1 MNSKIKIFLTVV
13 FILIILLGISK
24 FKMSNPKVLIKTNL
38 GEIEVE
44 LYPDKAP
51 ITVENF
57 LSYVKEGTYKG
68 TVFHRVIKDFMI
80 QGGGF
85 TSEGEEKPTKA
96 PIKLESSNR
105 LSNKKGTISMA
116 RTMVADSATNQFFI
130 NTVDNN
136 FLDYSPQNDGYA
148 VFGKVTSGMEIVE
161 KIEASKT
168 TTKLGMNDWPVED
181 ILIENIEILEWDDIH
196 RPPQPYR
203 LLQRLWN

>member
-181 ILIENIEILEWDDIH
+181 ILIENIEILE
-196 RPPQPYR
+196 
-203 LLQRLWN
+203 